1 MDESCGWLS
10 SLMHGFLDDR
20 PGELPHKFLLL
31 GLNLLLVAYEYKR
44 LKPLAAWQNPFA
56 K

>member
-1 MDESCGWLS
+1 MIDKQGEK
-10 SLMHGFLDDR
+10 SLNHFNV
-20 PGELPHKFLLL
+20 
-31 GLNLLLVAYEYKR
+31 NLLLVAYEYKR